1 MCITSSFV
9 TCVSGERRCR
19 IFVVSVNC
27 TDDVSTRFTRPNEN
41 INENIV
47 YRVTPVKS
55 TTGTPRVTLI
65 SASPHTLAERQRE
78 TSRRPQPHGNISQPS
93 AHATSHCVSLL
104 RYSTLLFNLWQ
115 PQTLAT
121 APWSPVVR
129 PSAARRSLARA
140 KCRSSKRTPKR
151 PRPRRARAAC
161 SAPSRAPPCASPA
174 ARSASRQVAATRVR
188 ARARRAAPGCRDRSC
203 DPSSRCGAA

>member
-1 MCITSSFV
+1 M
-9 TCVSGERRCR
+9 
-19 IFVVSVNC
+19 VSVNC

-47 YRVTPVKS
+47 YSDSSQKHHRHS
-55 TTGTPRVTLI
+55 Q
-65 SASPHTLAERQRE
+65 SHTNLRITAYARRTRHQRE
-78 TSRRPQPHGNISQPS
+78 TSRRPHVIISQPS

-161 SAPSRAPPCASPA
+161 AAPYRAPPCASPA
-174 ARSASRQVAATRVR
+174 ARSASRQVAATRER

>member
-1 MCITSSFV
+1 M
-9 TCVSGERRCR
+9 
-19 IFVVSVNC
+19 VSVNC

-47 YRVTPVKS
+47 YSDSSQKHHRHSQSHTNLRITAYARR
-55 TTGTPRVTLI
+55 TTTRNR
-65 SASPHTLAERQRE
+65 A
-78 TSRRPQPHGNISQPS
+78 RRPHRNISQPS

-174 ARSASRQVAATRVR
+174 ARSASRQVAATRER